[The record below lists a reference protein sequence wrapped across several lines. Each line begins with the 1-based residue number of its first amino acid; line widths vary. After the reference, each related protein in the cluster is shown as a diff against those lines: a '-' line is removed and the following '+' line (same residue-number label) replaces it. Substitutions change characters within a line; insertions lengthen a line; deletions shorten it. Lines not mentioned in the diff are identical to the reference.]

1 MSHMVDTLWS
11 WAWLCRS
18 AYRKNMVTM
27 IPERPNAKLKR
38 NEICARDTRCAT
50 SVHAIVLLLSA
61 LAQGSRHVRLNQ
73 INVTNHHS
81 YHNLPDFHMWIIKD
95 LIINKTIWVG
105 RLIYLVNQ
113 LITKWLPEP
122 QQQQQRRSCFFL
134 EGSSSFALTQSVAG

>member
-50 SVHAIVLLLSA
+50 SVHAIVLLLFA
-61 LAQGSRHVRLNQ
+61 LAQGSRHVRFNQ

-81 YHNLPDFHMWIIKD
+81 YHNLSDFHM
-95 LIINKTIWVG
+95 
-105 RLIYLVNQ
+105 
-113 LITKWLPEP
+113 
-122 QQQQQRRSCFFL
+122 
-134 EGSSSFALTQSVAG
+134 